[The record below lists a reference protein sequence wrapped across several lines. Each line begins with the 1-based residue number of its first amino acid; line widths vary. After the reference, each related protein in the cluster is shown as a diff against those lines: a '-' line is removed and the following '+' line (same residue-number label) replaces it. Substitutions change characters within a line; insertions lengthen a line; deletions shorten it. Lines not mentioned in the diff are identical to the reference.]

1 MLQIIQ
7 EVKEIFQNFIGDEEQ
22 SVMLI
27 EDTLEEAPLLLKTY
41 NILEEDEESPD
52 IYLSFGDDF
61 QDTRHYVEAVIERQ
75 REQLEQVNA
84 ELEKLDRP
92 TLELFPE
99 NVLERNSASQNRLK
113 ELFRHIRKISE
124 PERRVIWLFYPL
136 KDVAREEVYAD
147 LFEYIARA
155 VAADETGNTKLIVRD
170 TPSRLL
176 KERLECAPNNVKVF
190 CYRPELDFQS
200 VLKKTEEL
208 AKDKN
213 APAEERIQSVM
224 LMAGV
229 DVAEK
234 RFDDALVKNER
245 VLSHYRKTKQKQ
257 NESVVQNN
265 IGDIHYIQGQYPE
278 AQLNYEKAVT
288 IAVEEKS
295 QPLVLYQSIN
305 LGNSLFMQEK
315 YDEAFV
321 YYDSAEKLA
330 EVNKILIQ
338 QIQALERI
346 GDTKRA
352 QSELDEAIEIYN
364 KAADLCRENK
374 YKLGLMSVLERL
386 AAAYEENE
394 DEEKHQE
401 TQKELEQVKDD
412 LREIDP
418 HLVKD

>member
-22 SVMLI
+22 SVMII
-27 EDTLEEAPLLLKTY
+27 EDSLEEAPLLLKTY
-41 NILEEDEESPD
+41 NVLEEDEESFD
-52 IYLSFGDDF
+52 VFLSFGDDF
-61 QDTRHYVEAVIERQ
+61 QDTRRYVETAIERQ
-75 REQLEQVNA
+75 REQLEEVNA
-84 ELEKLDRP
+84 ELEKRDQPKR
-92 TLELFPE
+92 ESIPE
-99 NVLERNSASQNRLK
+99 DVLERSSASQNRLR

-136 KDVAREEVYAD
+136 KDVAREEAYAD
-147 LFEYIARA
+147 LFEYAARA
-155 VAADETGNTKLIVRD
+155 VAADETGDTKLIIRD

-176 KERLECAPNNVKVF
+176 KARLECAPDNPKVF

-208 AKDKN
+208 SKDKN
-213 APAEERIQSVM
+213 APAEERVQSIL

-234 RFDDALVKNER
+234 RFDDALGKNER
-245 VLSHYRKTKQKQ
+245 VLKHYKKTKQKQ
-257 NESVVQNN
+257 NESLVQNN
-265 IGDIHYIQGQYPE
+265 IGDLYYIQGQYPE
-278 AQLNYEKAVT
+278 AQLNYEKAIT
-288 IAVEEKS
+288 IAVAEES
-295 QPLVLYQSIN
+295 QPLVLYQSMN

-315 YDEAFV
+315 YDDAFV

-330 EVNKILIQ
+330 VANKILIQ
-338 QIQALERI
+338 QIQALERM

-352 QSELDEAIEIYN
+352 QGELEEAIEIYN

-374 YKLGLMSVLERL
+374 YTLGLMSVLERL
-386 AAAYEENE
+386 AAVHEENGD
-394 DEEKHQE
+394 DEQHRE
-401 TQKELEQVKDD
+401 TQKELEEVKDD
-412 LREIDP
+412 LRKIDP